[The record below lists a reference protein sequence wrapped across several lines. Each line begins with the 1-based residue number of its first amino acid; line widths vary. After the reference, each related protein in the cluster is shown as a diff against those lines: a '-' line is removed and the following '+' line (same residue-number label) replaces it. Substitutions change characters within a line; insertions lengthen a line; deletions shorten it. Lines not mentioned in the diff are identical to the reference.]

1 MTDRTAVTSV
11 PIHPLLA
18 ERWSPR
24 AFDATHELGDVEL
37 AALLEAARWAPSSAN
52 TQPWRFA
59 VCRRGTSEHAAVVEC
74 LTGNNR
80 DWAPTASALLVV
92 AATTLGGD
100 GRPRRWAD
108 HDTGQAVA
116 QLTVQARA
124 LGLVVHQMGGYEPD
138 RLAAMLSAD
147 VEVHPVT
154 VVAVGRHDP
163 SAALP
168 DKLAEREVA
177 PRTRR
182 PIEELRLGLDPS
194 LLPAAD

>member
-1 MTDRTAVTSV
+1 MTDRTASTSV

-18 ERWSPR
+18 GRWSPR
-24 AFDATHELGDVEL
+24 AFDASHQLGDDEL
-37 AALLEAARWAPSSAN
+37 TALLEAARWAPSSAN

-59 VCRRGTSEHAAVVEC
+59 VCRRGTPEHAAVVEC

-80 DWAPTASALLVV
+80 EWAPAASALLVV

-116 QLTVQARA
+116 HLTVQAA
-124 LGLVVHQMGGYEPD
+124 SLGLVVHQMGGYEAD

-147 VEVHPVT
+147 VDVHPVT

-163 SAALP
+163 SAPLP
-168 DKLAEREVA
+168 ERLAEREVA
-177 PRTRR
+177 PRARK
-182 PIEELRLGLDPS
+182 PLEELRLGLDPA